1 MPHLKW
7 IQLSL
12 IATSLCVVSDVSARE
27 AQQLVTAETLAQWLE
42 EANVLAG
49 VDFETTF
56 EVRALKPRSAEL
68 QASWSLEQYDL
79 LETFSYVLSSNRMR
93 IERRDISNRN
103 DPDAYVQI
111 NIWSDGTWSHR
122 VEGDTGVTLSGQ
134 LVPTDLWGHGLIFN
148 SLEGRFP
155 SFRTLADLVRTGR
168 PLNQMIEDDVLTYRF
183 ARDDVT
189 SGLTQYVFHCQLQPD
204 FKLLSYATEI
214 FSTLDESGVGDE
226 LIVSQNYV
234 IDEWREFGG
243 RAIPEF
249 AHIDGWGADN
259 PNPTG
264 PSPFRSLVLFTRT
277 SFSQYDGV
285 KVDPALFNMPMP
297 FGTKIQDNR
306 LNMSFEIGGTYLHLD
321 GVMYQLD
328 DPLMEHPGEGL
339 GELLRA
345 ASAMAPPATPLNP
358 TVNGPPMAALIDDDS
373 AWPWR
378 RALLSSIALAALAM
392 VGVVV
397 VRVRKARS
405 GVR

>member
-1 MPHLKW
+1 MSQLKW
-7 IQLSL
+7 IPLGL
-12 IATSLCVVSDVSARE
+12 IATSLWIASDASARE
-27 AQQLVTAETLAQWLE
+27 TQQTVTAETLAQWLG
-42 EANVLAG
+42 EANVLSG
-49 VDFETTF
+49 IDFETTF
-56 EVRALKPRSAEL
+56 EVRALKPRPAEQ
-68 QASWSLEQYDL
+68 QASWSLEHYDL
-79 LETFSYVLSSNRMR
+79 LEIFRYVLSSNQMR
-93 IERRDISNRN
+93 IERRDISNPN
-103 DPDAYVQI
+103 DTDAYSQI
-111 NIWSDGTWSHR
+111 NIWSDGTWIHR

-183 ARDDVT
+183 ARDDVP
-189 SGLTQYVFHCQLQPD
+189 SGLTQYVFRCQLQPD

-214 FSTLDESGVGDE
+214 FSTLDESGVGEE
-226 LIVSQNYV
+226 LIVSQKYV

-243 RAIPEF
+243 RAIPEN
-249 AHIDGWGADN
+249 AHIEGWGANN

-264 PSPFRSLVLFTRT
+264 PAPFRSRVLFTRT
-277 SFSQYDGV
+277 SFSQYDAV
-285 KVDPALFNMPMP
+285 EVDPTLFTMPMP

-306 LNMSFEIGGTYLHLD
+306 LNMSFEIGDAYLYLD

-328 DPLMEHPGEGL
+328 EPLMEHPGEGL

-345 ASAMAPPATPLNP
+345 ASAMTPPATPLNP
-358 TVNGPPMAALIDDDS
+358 TMNGSPMAALIDDES
-373 AWPWR
+373 AGLWR
-378 RALLSSIALAALAM
+378 RALLPTITVAALAM